1 MFIQFFKVLA
11 KPIICH
17 SCLVS
22 KKVSTLV
29 LNIFYFNCI
38 FILFS
43 LYFQMKQVKD
53 YTIIDK
59 IGKGGFAK
67 VYTAIKGKQE
77 EIYALKKIER
87 NDENTERYIQGE
99 LEIVQERL
107 KHRNIV
113 QIFEYFRDGNIYIV
127 LEYCEMGDLNAY
139 LVQVKPDINQRIV
152 FMTHMALG
160 VNYLHNQNIIHRD
173 LKPENVLITN
183 KTGEIVCKITDFGVS
198 RIKHSKH
205 DVFHTYV
212 GALPYMAPEITG
224 DQEYGNEV
232 DIFALG
238 MLFYAV
244 YKYSILTNSFGTQSL
259 IPGLYIAGKRIA
271 YLNEVMKRE
280 KPTVDQFIEKYF
292 QDSNV
297 GVGTFIFSMIDIKPE
312 NRPQMDFVL
321 MEISEIKVKHELHP
335 AMKDLQDQN
344 DTLRTELQEMTWA
357 HRGLIKQLQNQNYE
371 LKAELQGITFRHS
384 SSIQGLQN
392 QNDELRTELQEK
404 TSEFSSSIRDLQDLN
419 DELRTELQQ
428 MTLEHRGSNEDLQN
442 QTDEFKKELLQMNR
456 RQTEKNEANES
467 KFGELYKI
475 IEELQKQKSQSS
487 YHRKE
492 TEEDSVRKKFNT
504 NITTNMNKHLDGEV
518 KFIYRHEIKF

>member
-53 YTIIDK
+53 YTSIDK

-152 FMTHMALG
+152 FMTHM
-160 VNYLHNQNIIHRD
+160 
-173 LKPENVLITN
+173 
-183 KTGEIVCKITDFGVS
+183 
-198 RIKHSKH
+198 
-205 DVFHTYV
+205 
-212 GALPYMAPEITG
+212 
-224 DQEYGNEV
+224 
-232 DIFALG
+232 
-238 MLFYAV
+238 
-244 YKYSILTNSFGTQSL
+244 
-259 IPGLYIAGKRIA
+259 
-271 YLNEVMKRE
+271 
-280 KPTVDQFIEKYF
+280 
-292 QDSNV
+292 
-297 GVGTFIFSMIDIKPE
+297 
-312 NRPQMDFVL
+312 
-321 MEISEIKVKHELHP
+321 
-335 AMKDLQDQN
+335 
-344 DTLRTELQEMTWA
+344 
-357 HRGLIKQLQNQNYE
+357 
-371 LKAELQGITFRHS
+371 
-384 SSIQGLQN
+384 
-392 QNDELRTELQEK
+392 
-404 TSEFSSSIRDLQDLN
+404 
-419 DELRTELQQ
+419 
-428 MTLEHRGSNEDLQN
+428 
-442 QTDEFKKELLQMNR
+442 
-456 RQTEKNEANES
+456 
-467 KFGELYKI
+467 
-475 IEELQKQKSQSS
+475 
-487 YHRKE
+487 
-492 TEEDSVRKKFNT
+492 
-504 NITTNMNKHLDGEV
+504 
-518 KFIYRHEIKF
+518 